1 MEMVSTEQHFIHPTI
16 MDTVESTF
24 TVLPAMPH
32 MPRLIGT
39 IVPMELELE
48 WGIETSEL
56 ATSPMELQCFKLHTT
71 DD

>member
-1 MEMVSTEQHFIHPTI
+1 MAMVSTEQDFTPII

-32 MPRLIGT
+32 MHQLTGT

-48 WGIETSEL
+48 
-56 ATSPMELQCFKLHTT
+56 
-71 DD
+71 